1 MRYNKIMETTMT
13 EREALLSEYS
23 DAYKDA
29 RGFRPRG
36 IQEHLDLE
44 TLRLMVD
51 DMHAEAAAAAE
62 QSRREEQ
69 AAVIRFEARLE
80 TIIASGAGDR
90 ETALRWLLE
99 GEDTTDLRMLEWSH
113 GLPHRYLG

>member
-1 MRYNKIMETTMT
+1 MT
-13 EREALLSEYS
+13 EREALLSLYS
-23 DAYKDA
+23 DLYKDA

-44 TLRLMVD
+44 TLRLMID

-62 QSRREEQ
+62 HTRREEQ
-69 AAVIRFEARLE
+69 VAVIRFEARLE
-80 TIIASGAGDR
+80 TVITSGAGDR

-99 GEDTTDLRMLEWSH
+99 GEGTTDLRMLEWSH
-113 GLPHRYLG
+113 GLPHRYLR